1 MNVHH
6 GPASLPQ
13 ESVVATGRP
22 QRANGRGRLE
32 TKLLGGRTRLDVLF
46 QDGCAKIRIP
56 ESFDGR
62 MEAVLIN
69 SSGGLTGGDRMG
81 WSFNAAPGTH
91 LTLTTQACEKI
102 YKASAD
108 TALVETSI
116 NVGDGACVH
125 WLPQESILFDRASL
139 TRRLEVDLHEN
150 AELLG
155 VEAILLGRKAMGEA
169 MREGMVRDR
178 WRIRRAGK
186 LIHAEDLALSGAVA
200 DVAAEQAVLGGNVA
214 FATLIYAGPKA
225 EAHKAA
231 LERLGHGGGIGK
243 SRGPG
248 DVFVGISVWNDKLIA
263 RFIGSDG
270 FTLRKSVVPV
280 ISVLR
285 DGASVP
291 KVWTL

>member
-6 GPASLPQ
+6 GPASVPQ
-13 ESVVATGRP
+13 EIVVAKGRP

-32 TKLLGGRTRLDVLF
+32 TKLFHGRSRLDVLF
-46 QDGCAKIRIP
+46 QEGCAKIRIP

-69 SSGGLTGGDRMG
+69 SSGGLTGGDRLG
-81 WSFNAAPGTH
+81 WGFHAGAGTH

-102 YKASAD
+102 YKAAAD

-116 NVGDGACVH
+116 SVGEGACLH

-139 TRRLEVDLHEN
+139 TRRLEVDLHET
-150 AELLG
+150 AEFVG

-169 MREGMVRDR
+169 MREGLVRDR
-178 WRIRRAGK
+178 WRIRRDGK
-186 LIHAEDLALSGAVA
+186 LVHAEELALSGAVA
-200 DVAAEQAVLGGNVA
+200 DIAAEQAVLGGNVA
-214 FATLIYAGPKA
+214 FATLLYVGPKA
-225 EAHKAA
+225 EAHGAA
-231 LERLGHGGGIGK
+231 LKRLDCGAQI
-243 SRGPG
+243 
-248 DVFVGISVWNDKLIA
+248 GISFWNDKLIA

-270 FTLRKSVVPV
+270 FTLRKSLIPV

-285 DGASVP
+285 NGASMP
-291 KVWTL
+291 KVWSL